1 MDVDKWKSVAVKKQ
15 DYTLLKA
22 ICKDKYRAPGAMISK
37 LINNHIE
44 YEAKKNKTTVENVKK
59 KLLNGDSNDDGKRFK
74 KSWYSNQS

>member
-1 MDVDKWKSVAVKKQ
+1 MDVDKWKSVAVKKK

-59 KLLNGDSNDDGKRFK
+59 KLLNGDNNDDRERSK
-74 KSWYSNQS
+74 KS

>member
-59 KLLNGDSNDDGKRFK
+59 KLLNGDNNDDRERSK
-74 KSWYSNQS
+74 KS

>member
-74 KSWYSNQS
+74 KS